1 MAGCTGASAVS
12 ERIVQLTAADFE
24 EAMDLLNYAFA
35 FSHGPHD
42 FPALLPKVYR
52 PTDRHMG
59 CNYAIRRGGR
69 LAAMA
74 GVFPLVWRVGGA
86 ALRVAGIGGVSTH
99 PRHRGAGLMTTLM
112 RHCVRESR
120 AAGYA
125 LSFLTGRRRRYGHFG
140 YERCGTD
147 LRFTLERDDLQAAGV
162 GGTRIGFRRLTGG
175 DPLLPDAIRLHAGQ
189 RLRCERAPADFVAIC
204 SSWNNRPYAAV
215 TGAGLAGYLIAGGDG
230 AQVTELLAADAPAA
244 LRIAAAW
251 CEYRKLT
258 SVTVAA
264 PPARTAGV
272 RALDAIA
279 ESMTVR
285 CCGNWRV
292 FDWPA
297 VLSAL
302 LDERADAGEA
312 ESGSV
317 VLQIGDAGRLH
328 VHVDG
333 AQAHVEPTDE
343 PAQVTMQA
351 MEAMRSLFGPLR
363 PSWPDADAASR
374 RAAAWFP
381 LPLHL
386 PHADWV

>member
-1 MAGCTGASAVS
+1 MS

-24 EAMDLLNYAFA
+24 EAMDLLNYAFG

-42 FPALLPKVYR
+42 FAALLPKVYR

-74 GVFPLVWRVGGA
+74 GVFPLVWRVGGS
-86 ALRVAGIGGVSTH
+86 ALRVAGVGGVSTH
-99 PRHRGAGLMTTLM
+99 PRRRGQGLMSTLM

-125 LSFLTGRRRRYGHFG
+125 LSFLTGRRRRYRHFG

-147 LRFTLERDDLQAAGV
+147 LRFTIERDDLYAAGV
-162 GGTRIGFRRLTGG
+162 DGTGIGFRRLTGG
-175 DPLLPDAIRLHAGQ
+175 DPLLADARRLHAGQ
-189 RLRCERAPADFVAIC
+189 RLRCERAPADFAAIC

-215 TGAGLAGYLIAGGDG
+215 TGADLAGYLITGGDG
-230 AQVTELLAADAPAA
+230 SQVTELLAADEATA

-251 CEYRKLT
+251 CEYRKLA

-264 PPARTAGV
+264 PPAHTACV

-279 ESMTVR
+279 ESTTIR
-285 CCGNWRV
+285 CCGNWQV

-297 VLSAL
+297 VLTAL
-302 LDERADAGEA
+302 LGERAHAGEA
-312 ESGSV
+312 ESGSL
-317 VLQIGDAGRLH
+317 VLQIGDAVRLRLRLQ
-328 VHVDG
+328 VDG
-333 AQAHVEPTDE
+333 ARAHVAPTDE
-343 PAQVTMQA
+343 PAQVTLPA
-351 MEAMRSLFGPLR
+351 IGAMRSLFGPLR
-363 PSWPDADAASR
+363 PSWPGADAASGV
-374 RAAAWFP
+374 AASWFP
-381 LPLHL
+381 LPVHL